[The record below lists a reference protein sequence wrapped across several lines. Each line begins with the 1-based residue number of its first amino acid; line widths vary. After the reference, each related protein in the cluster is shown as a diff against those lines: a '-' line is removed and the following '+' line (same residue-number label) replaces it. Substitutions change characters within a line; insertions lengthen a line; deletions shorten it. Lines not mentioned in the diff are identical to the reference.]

1 MSGNHVVR
9 ATVPDGVYERL
20 KNVAV
25 GYEGAISAVV
35 REAIVLGLVILEEE
49 ARKYENLDESDYGNI
64 RKLVMRKRVQ

>member
-9 ATVPDGVYERL
+9 ATVPDGVYVRL

-25 GYEGAISAVV
+25 EYEGAVSGVV

-49 ARKYENLDESDYGNI
+49 ARKYENLDESDYANI
-64 RKLVMRKRVQ
+64 RKLIMRTKVQ